1 MLKDFLRENI
11 GLGKND
17 IFKVDVK
24 DTFSFFNTEAE
35 MTQLVLDTFAD
46 FKMDNRAI
54 HIEISQQRSSEG
66 KGRKDRRDRKEK
78 KESKDKKFS
87 HKEDKKKGGKR
98 KEASN
103 TFSSKRKRRK

>member
-1 MLKDFLRENI
+1 MLS
-11 GLGKND
+11 
-17 IFKVDVK
+17 